1 MQRQAS
7 GNVSTCST
15 IIRFSRQD
23 TIAEMIK
30 NIDSRQAS
38 TFGRR
43 DLTKADGQ
51 ARKQKERE
59 SIRTKERKSE
69 RA

>member
-43 DLTKADGQ
+43 DLTKRLDETL
-51 ARKQKERE
+51 R
-59 SIRTKERKSE
+59 
-69 RA
+69 